1 MRPIAIG
8 QDIYFINSLARK
20 YNQRYIE
27 YMKIRPLTPEHY
39 PKVAALL
46 LQAFPRSKYEVN
58 LFDKL
63 HQKGRVLHEW
73 VCLHRDTV
81 TAYIAFSKAY
91 DDKKVCGLHLAP
103 LAVKPQMQNQGIG
116 SELLRFAL
124 RQEVIKES
132 TVFVVGNPALF
143 LKFGF
148 ERCALPLCPLDKG
161 NAHFLSLRNAEPRQ
175 YTVGY
180 EPEFKVKR

>member
-1 MRPIAIG
+1 
-8 QDIYFINSLARK
+8 
-20 YNQRYIE
+20 
-27 YMKIRPLTPEHY
+27 MKIRPLTPEHY

-46 LQAFPRSKYEVN
+46 LQAFPRNRNEAQ

-63 HQKGRVLHEW
+63 HQKRRVLHEW
-73 VCLHRDTV
+73 VCLHRETV
-81 TAYIAFSKAY
+81 TAYIAFSNAY

-132 TVFVVGNPALF
+132 TIFVVGNPALF

-161 NAHFLSLRNAEPRQ
+161 NAHFLSLRNTEPRQ

>member
-1 MRPIAIG
+1 MRSIAIG
-8 QDIYFINSLARK
+8 QNIYFINSLASK
-20 YNQRYIE
+20 YNRRHIE
-27 YMKIRPLTPEHY
+27 HMKIRPLTPEHY

-46 LQAFPRSKYEVN
+46 LQAFPRNQNEVQ
-58 LFDKL
+58 LFEKL

-91 DDKKVCGLHLAP
+91 DGAKVCGLHLAP
-103 LAVKPQMQNQGIG
+103 LAVKPQMQNQGIC

-132 TVFVVGNPALF
+132 TIFVVGNPALF

-148 ERCALPLCPLDKG
+148 ERCALPLCPLNKG
-161 NAHFLSLRNAEPRQ
+161 NTHFLGLRNNPTYS

>member
-1 MRPIAIG
+1 
-8 QDIYFINSLARK
+8 
-20 YNQRYIE
+20 
-27 YMKIRPLTPEHY
+27 MKIRPLTPEQH

-46 LQAFPRSKYEVN
+46 QQAFPRSRYEVN

-63 HQKGRVLHEW
+63 HKNERSLQEW

-81 TAYIAFSKAY
+81 TAYIAFSHAY
-91 DDKKVCGLHLAP
+91 DGARVCGLHLVP

-124 RQEVIKES
+124 RQESIRES
-132 TVFVVGNPALF
+132 TLFVMGNPAF
-143 LKFGF
+143 YQRFGF
-148 ERCALPLCPLDKG
+148 ERCALPICPFDKG
-161 NAHFLSLRNAEPRQ
+161 NAHFLSLRNHPTHR

-180 EPEFKVKR
+180 EPEFRAKVK

>member
-1 MRPIAIG
+1 
-8 QDIYFINSLARK
+8 
-20 YNQRYIE
+20 
-27 YMKIRPLTPEHY
+27 MKIRPLTPELH

-46 LQAFPRSKYEVN
+46 QQAFPRSRYEVN

-63 HQKGRVLHEW
+63 HKNGRLLHEW

-81 TAYIAFSKAY
+81 TAYIAFSNAY
-91 DDKKVCGLHLAP
+91 DGAKVCGLHLAP

-124 RQEVIKES
+124 RQEIIKES
-132 TVFVVGNPALF
+132 TLFVLGNPAF
-143 LKFGF
+143 YQKFGF
-148 ERCALPLCPLDKG
+148 EHCALPLCPFDKG
-161 NAHFLSLRNAEPRQ
+161 NAHFLSLRNNPTHS

-180 EPEFKVKR
+180 EPEFKAKGK